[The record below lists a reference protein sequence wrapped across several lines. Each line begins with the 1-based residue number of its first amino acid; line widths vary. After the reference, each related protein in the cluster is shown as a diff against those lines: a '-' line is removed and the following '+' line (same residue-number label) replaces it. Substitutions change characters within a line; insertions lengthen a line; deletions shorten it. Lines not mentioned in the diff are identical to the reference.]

1 MTIAMLIIDMQ
12 VGFIGE
18 EKRKDDVRIA
28 SEYIN
33 YAANLIRQS
42 GNIVVHVQDEDVE
55 GGRDSANY
63 EIVPSIVRAAGDL
76 YVNKK
81 WSNSFWN
88 TELESMLK
96 ERGVRYVIVSGFA
109 AEHCVLFTYN
119 GASERGF
126 KPAVLQ
132 HGVVGERAGSAE
144 MLQRDRAVIS
154 CNVIGWLTEKK

>member
-1 MTIAMLIIDMQ
+1 MTVAMLIIDMQ
-12 VGFIGE
+12 VGFIGD
-18 EKRKDDVRIA
+18 EKRKDDVRVA

-33 YAANLIRQS
+33 YSANLLRRS
-42 GNIVVHVQDEDVE
+42 GHIVVHVQDEDVE
-55 GGRDSANY
+55 GGRESSNY
-63 EIVPSIVRAAGDL
+63 EIVPSIERASGDL

-126 KPAVLQ
+126 SPAVLQ
-132 HGVVGERAGSAE
+132 RGVIGEREGSAE
-144 MLQRDRAVIS
+144 TLQRDRAVIS
-154 CNVIGWLTEKK
+154 HNVIGWLTEKR